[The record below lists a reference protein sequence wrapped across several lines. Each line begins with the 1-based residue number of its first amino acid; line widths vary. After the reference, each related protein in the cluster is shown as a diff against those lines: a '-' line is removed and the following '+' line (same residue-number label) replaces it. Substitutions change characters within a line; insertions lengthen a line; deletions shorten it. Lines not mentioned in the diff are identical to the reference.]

1 MLGKDDVLV
10 SVEDFVMQ
18 KCFEVDFDY
27 EEGNEF
33 YLTAVDGG
41 GWQVTLLFRRK
52 NLARIFLSSAGLALR
67 GIDFADFVRLDN
79 VESSLQRYARSV
91 RHSLPGQPLGPGL
104 SQLHFESVHQMKARQ
119 TLRF

>member
-18 KCFEVDFDY
+18 KCFEMDFDY
-27 EEGNEF
+27 EEGNEL

-79 VESSLQRYARSV
+79 VESPLQRYARSV
-91 RHSLPGQPLGPGL
+91 RHSLSGQSLGPGL
-104 SQLHFESVHQMKARQ
+104 SQLHFESVHQLKARG
-119 TLRF
+119 TLQF